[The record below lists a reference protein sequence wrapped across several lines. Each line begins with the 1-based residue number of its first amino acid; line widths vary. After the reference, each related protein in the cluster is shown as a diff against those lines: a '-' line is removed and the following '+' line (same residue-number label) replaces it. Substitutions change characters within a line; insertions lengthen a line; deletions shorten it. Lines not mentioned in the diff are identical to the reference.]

1 MASNDFYW
9 DLAELNPDAVVFDEF
24 QEAYLGYGYKNGM
37 TPVAVYSYDFII
49 NLLATSYLE
58 DPEWAESRL
67 EGIDE
72 EDEAA
77 QVATALEDAMEYFNY
92 NVPGVGKGD
101 NNEHGPI
108 FLKVPQW
115 DSREGGPDEAE

>member
-49 NLLATSYLE
+49 NLLAT
-58 DPEWAESRL
+58 
-67 EGIDE
+67 
-72 EDEAA
+72 
-77 QVATALEDAMEYFNY
+77 
-92 NVPGVGKGD
+92 
-101 NNEHGPI
+101 
-108 FLKVPQW
+108 
-115 DSREGGPDEAE
+115 

>member
-24 QEAYLGYGYKNGM
+24 QEAYLGYGYRNGM
-37 TPVAVYSYDFII
+37 TPVAIYSYDFII

-77 QVATALEDAMEYFNY
+77 QVATAETQ
-92 NVPGVGKGD
+92 NVPGLV
-101 NNEHGPI
+101 N
-108 FLKVPQW
+108 V
-115 DSREGGPDEAE
+115 